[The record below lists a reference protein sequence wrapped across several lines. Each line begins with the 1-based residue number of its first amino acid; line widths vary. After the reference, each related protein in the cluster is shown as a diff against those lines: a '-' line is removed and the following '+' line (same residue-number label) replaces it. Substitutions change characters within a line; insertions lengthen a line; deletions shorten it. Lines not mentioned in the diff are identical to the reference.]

1 MYNNPIGP
9 GSAAAGLGLGAA
21 GAYLFGLPMWV
32 WAVVFTSLAA
42 FTLVGA
48 GWALLRILPAGL
60 TERPRAFV
68 VKRFGRAELAP
79 ARHSA

>member
-9 GSAAAGLGLGAA
+9 GSAAAGLGLGTA
-21 GAYLFGLPMWV
+21 GAFMFGLPMWV
-32 WAVVFTSLAA
+32 FALLAL
-42 FTLVGA
+42 FTLIGA

-68 VKRFGRAELAP
+68 AKRLGRAELAP

>member
-9 GSAAAGLGLGAA
+9 GSAAAGLGLGTA
-21 GAYLFGLPMWV
+21 GVFALGLPMWV
-32 WAVVFTSLAA
+32 FALLAL
-42 FTLVGA
+42 FTLIGA
-48 GWALLRILPAGL
+48 TWALLRILPAGL

-68 VKRFGRAELAP
+68 VKRFGRSEFAP